1 MKLFAPHQKDFY
13 KADHRSQYPKGTEV
27 IYSNFTARSGKHSNV
42 ENSKGI
48 LFVGLQL
55 FIIDYLIN
63 EWNDSFFSKPKEK
76 VVGKYK
82 ERISN
87 ALNKDFDVAHIE
99 ALHDLGYLPV
109 VIKALPEGSFVP
121 YKVPVLTIKNT
132 IPEFYWVTN
141 MLESVLSC
149 ELWPLIT
156 TATTYREYL
165 KTFNEYAEL
174 TGSEKSFVP
183 FQAHDFSYRGMF
195 GREAAAKSGLAGLLA
210 GSMGTDCI
218 PAIDLAE
225 EYYPNQEEF
234 KDEFIAGSV
243 SATEHSV
250 MSSNIELLV
259 NSNISRSDAE
269 LQVFK
274 ELITETYPDGIVSIV
289 SDTFDFWNVVT
300 EILPKLRKEIISRNG
315 KLTIR
320 PDCYDEET
328 QILTSNG
335 WKFFKSLTDTDK
347 VAQVLDDGSYE
358 FITPQKI
365 TKQNYSGEMHKF
377 KDHHGKVDLLVTPD
391 HRMVINVSGKDKI
404 IYAKD
409 IKKLY
414 HYHKLYRS
422 ASAKNNHKELSN
434 LDRLR
439 IAFQADGSYCTKSN
453 SSIRFSFKKQRKID
467 RLEKIL
473 QEENLQYKIY
483 NLSDSRV
490 EFNIKIDAS
499 KMQKDFSWIDISNLD
514 KTWCVNFMEE
524 LSHWDSS
531 IRNDG
536 RFKFSST
543 NKEVIDVVEYI
554 GVSAGYG
561 VYTSKYIDNR
571 KEIFSDVYEVHVMK
585 NNIVGGRSIV
595 HTIQNYDGNVYCVT
609 VPSGKILVKRNQSIL
624 VCGNSGSPVKII
636 CGDLEFTDYD
646 STDSNLPKF
655 KSLKQIEEYLVEEEF
670 SVEDGY
676 RSNSDDSSESK
687 TDIHYFRFKDTYYKF
702 EQVSNYSCNYDPYDG
717 GFCYLKNTSHTLEVY
732 NRTPQEKGLVEC
744 LWEIFGGTYNS
755 KHYKVLNEK
764 IGAIYGD
771 SITLSIQ
778 KKILEKLKSKGF
790 ASSNVVLGVGSFSLT
805 YVTRDSHGFAMK
817 ATSATINGNQ
827 IDIYKDPKTDDG
839 TKKSAKGLLM
849 VTNIN
854 GSFELMD
861 QVTPKEE
868 ARGCLEKVFENGKLL
883 KKYSLMEVRNLVKS
897 GIDK

>member
-42 ENSKGI
+42 PNSKGV

-63 EWNDSFFSKPKEK
+63 EWNDSFFNKPKEE
-76 VVGKYK
+76 VVEKYRQ
-82 ERISN
+82 RISK
-87 ALNKDFDVAHIE
+87 ALNKDFDIKHIRE
-99 ALHDLGYLPV
+99 LHDLGYLPV
-109 VIKALPEGSFVP
+109 SIKAMAEGSFVP

-165 KTFNEYAEL
+165 KTFYEYAEL

-195 GREAAAKSGLAGLLA
+195 GREAAAKSGLAGLLT

-225 EYYPNQEEF
+225 EYYPNPEEF

-250 MSSNIELLV
+250 MGSNIELLV
-259 NSNISRSDAE
+259 NSNMSRSDAE
-269 LQVFK
+269 MQVFK

-300 EILPKLRKEIISRNG
+300 EILPKLHKEIISRNG
-315 KLTIR
+315 KLILR
-320 PDCYDEET
+320 PD
-328 QILTSNG
+328 
-335 WKFFKSLTDTDK
+335 
-347 VAQVLDDGSYE
+347 
-358 FITPQKI
+358 
-365 TKQNYSGEMHKF
+365 
-377 KDHHGKVDLLVTPD
+377 
-391 HRMVINVSGKDKI
+391 
-404 IYAKD
+404 
-409 IKKLY
+409 
-414 HYHKLYRS
+414 
-422 ASAKNNHKELSN
+422 
-434 LDRLR
+434 
-439 IAFQADGSYCTKSN
+439 
-453 SSIRFSFKKQRKID
+453 
-467 RLEKIL
+467 
-473 QEENLQYKIY
+473 
-483 NLSDSRV
+483 
-490 EFNIKIDAS
+490 
-499 KMQKDFSWIDISNLD
+499 
-514 KTWCVNFMEE
+514 
-524 LSHWDSS
+524 
-531 IRNDG
+531 
-536 RFKFSST
+536 
-543 NKEVIDVVEYI
+543 
-554 GVSAGYG
+554 
-561 VYTSKYIDNR
+561 
-571 KEIFSDVYEVHVMK
+571 
-585 NNIVGGRSIV
+585 
-595 HTIQNYDGNVYCVT
+595 
-609 VPSGKILVKRNQSIL
+609 
-624 VCGNSGSPVKII
+624 SGSPIKIL

-646 STDSNLPKF
+646 STDYNLPKF

-676 RSNSDDSSESK
+676 RSNSDDPFVTK
-687 TDIHYFRFKDTYYKF
+687 TDIHYFRFKDIYYKF
-702 EQVSNYSCNYDPYDG
+702 EQVSNYSCNYDPYVG

-732 NRTPQEKGLVEC
+732 NRTSQEKGLVEC

>member
-42 ENSKGI
+42 PNSKGV

-63 EWNDSFFSKPKEK
+63 EWNDSFFNKPKEE
-76 VVGKYK
+76 VVEKYRQ
-82 ERISN
+82 RISK
-87 ALNKDFDVAHIE
+87 ALNKDFDIKHIRE
-99 ALHDLGYLPV
+99 LHDLGYLPV
-109 VIKALPEGSFVP
+109 SIKAMAEGSFVP

-165 KTFNEYAEL
+165 KTFYEYAEL

-195 GREAAAKSGLAGLLA
+195 GREAAAKSGLAGLLT

-225 EYYPNQEEF
+225 EYYPNPEEF

-250 MSSNIELLV
+250 MGSNIELLV
-259 NSNISRSDAE
+259 NSNMSRSDAE
-269 LQVFK
+269 MQVFK

-300 EILPKLRKEIISRNG
+300 EILPKLYKEVVSRNG
-315 KLTIR
+315 KLVIR
-320 PDCYDEET
+320 PD
-328 QILTSNG
+328 
-335 WKFFKSLTDTDK
+335 
-347 VAQVLDDGSYE
+347 
-358 FITPQKI
+358 
-365 TKQNYSGEMHKF
+365 
-377 KDHHGKVDLLVTPD
+377 
-391 HRMVINVSGKDKI
+391 
-404 IYAKD
+404 
-409 IKKLY
+409 
-414 HYHKLYRS
+414 
-422 ASAKNNHKELSN
+422 
-434 LDRLR
+434 
-439 IAFQADGSYCTKSN
+439 
-453 SSIRFSFKKQRKID
+453 
-467 RLEKIL
+467 
-473 QEENLQYKIY
+473 
-483 NLSDSRV
+483 
-490 EFNIKIDAS
+490 
-499 KMQKDFSWIDISNLD
+499 
-514 KTWCVNFMEE
+514 
-524 LSHWDSS
+524 
-531 IRNDG
+531 
-536 RFKFSST
+536 
-543 NKEVIDVVEYI
+543 
-554 GVSAGYG
+554 
-561 VYTSKYIDNR
+561 
-571 KEIFSDVYEVHVMK
+571 
-585 NNIVGGRSIV
+585 
-595 HTIQNYDGNVYCVT
+595 
-609 VPSGKILVKRNQSIL
+609 
-624 VCGNSGSPVKII
+624 SGSPVKIL
-636 CGDLEFTDYD
+636 CGNLEFTDYD

-670 SVEDGY
+670 SVDDGW
-676 RSNSDDSSESK
+676 RSNSDDTETK

-702 EQVSNYSCNYDPYDG
+702 EQVSNYICNSDWNGLEGYCHLQD
-717 GFCYLKNTSHTLEVY
+717 TSHTLEIY

-744 LWEIFGGTYNS
+744 LWEIFGGNLTH
-755 KHYKVLNEK
+755 KGYKVLNEK

-771 SITLSIQ
+771 SITLDIQ

-817 ATSATINGNQ
+817 ATSAIIDGKR

-854 GSFELMD
+854 GTFELMD

-883 KKYSLMEVRNLVKS
+883 KNYSLMEVRNLVKS
-897 GIDK
+897 GIDKEIVKNC